1 MTDEKRVLTGEIVS
15 DDIGGAG
22 PDMQVPLQM
31 PPGVQGMTL
40 GQALLGQTR
49 YWGYRRAINAY
60 RRAVEDKVDM
70 VRAVTNL
77 YGAIEDLEAQK
88 ISFGL
93 RDERHEIARLNVLTK
108 LDGHRAARKMAEA
121 QVFESELVLA
131 AAKKRKAAQET
142 LELFEQ
148 YNREAEVAR
157 AERLKLEEEQRLKD
171 VKDGTEGGTFRK
183 KLKEMERAKRD
194 YDEMM
199 QTKAEHITEF
209 GGEDKLPGYLK
220 TLYDNLEEDLGF
232 RGA

>member
-15 DDIGGAG
+15 DDMGGAG

-121 QVFESELVLA
+121 GIPVSVVDFRIDKYSVFGGMSDLPNQ
-131 AAKKRKAAQET
+131 AKFNEEQISIPLHEALTEEQ
-142 LELFEQ
+142 LELI
-148 YNREAEVAR
+148 VSTIHS
-157 AERLKLEEEQRLKD
+157 
-171 VKDGTEGGTFRK
+171 GW
-183 KLKEMERAKRD
+183 
-194 YDEMM
+194 
-199 QTKAEHITEF
+199 
-209 GGEDKLPGYLK
+209 
-220 TLYDNLEEDLGF
+220 
-232 RGA
+232 